1 MEKKKSANSRR
12 AAVLVLLVSC
22 SLCLSVKRQ
31 SVVNYNMLYTRLIN
45 TLTHAVA
52 LFIPNR
58 DSQSTNT
65 NQHHH
70 PFVMHAFGA
79 SLQHRAQPSPPD
91 VQTQAQQR
99 EQYLE
104 QQHVLA
110 RLARR
115 GINPPD
121 SWTDPHA
128 VALTLAALQQLI
140 EGKRQEVEA
149 KKQQRLDT
157 APATPAS
164 SGSSR
169 ALATMTPTT
178 RNIRQG
184 VAELT
189 LSLKAYEREIEKL
202 QAKVREATRE
212 AEALEA
218 LAPPL
223 VGEDGTVVDPL
234 QVLEKVRRKAQCVLA
249 ERERIMT
256 REEEEETASLRRGEG
271 VSGPLSREPREEAR
285 RLVARK
291 WMGAAGGREM
301 RESGYQQYTEELI
314 D

>member
-1 MEKKKSANSRR
+1 
-12 AAVLVLLVSC
+12 
-22 SLCLSVKRQ
+22 
-31 SVVNYNMLYTRLIN
+31 
-45 TLTHAVA
+45 
-52 LFIPNR
+52 
-58 DSQSTNT
+58 
-65 NQHHH
+65 
-70 PFVMHAFGA
+70 MHAFGA
-79 SLQHRAQPSPPD
+79 ASSRSLQPSPPPD
-91 VQTQAQQR
+91 VQSQAQQR
-99 EQYLE
+99 QQYLE

-128 VALTLAALQQLI
+128 VALTLAALQQLL
-140 EGKRQEVEA
+140 ETKRQEVEA
-149 KKQQRLDT
+149 KRQQRLDNNAT
-157 APATPAS
+157 ESATPTTPAGN

-169 ALATMTPTT
+169 TLATTTTSTSMPPTA
-178 RNIRQG
+178 RNMRQG

-202 QAKVREATRE
+202 QAKVREAIRE

-223 VGEDGTVVDPL
+223 VGEAGAVVDPL
-234 QVLEKVRRKAQCVLA
+234 QVLEKVRRKAQHVLA

-256 REEEEETASLRRGEG
+256 REEEEEAASLRRGKG
-271 VSGPLSREPREEAR
+271 VSGPLSQEPREEAK

-291 WMGAAGGREM
+291 WMGGQGGGER
-301 RESGYQQYTEELI
+301 RASGYQYTEELI

>member
-1 MEKKKSANSRR
+1 
-12 AAVLVLLVSC
+12 
-22 SLCLSVKRQ
+22 
-31 SVVNYNMLYTRLIN
+31 
-45 TLTHAVA
+45 
-52 LFIPNR
+52 
-58 DSQSTNT
+58 
-65 NQHHH
+65 
-70 PFVMHAFGA
+70 MHSFGA
-79 SLQHRAQPSPPD
+79 SLQHRAQPSPPPD

-140 EGKRQEVEA
+140 ETKRQEVEA
-149 KKQQRLDT
+149 KKQQRLET

-164 SGSSR
+164 SSTSSSSR
-169 ALATMTPTT
+169 ALATTTPTT

-223 VGEDGTVVDPL
+223 VGEGGAVVDPL
-234 QVLEKVRRKAQCVLA
+234 QVLEKVRRKAQSVLA

-256 REEEEETASLRRGEG
+256 REEEEEAASLRRGEG
-271 VSGPLSREPREEAR
+271 VSGPLSQEPREEAR

-291 WMGAAGGREM
+291 WMGGAAGGEGER
-301 RESGYQQYTEELI
+301 RESGYHQYTEELI

>member
-1 MEKKKSANSRR
+1 
-12 AAVLVLLVSC
+12 
-22 SLCLSVKRQ
+22 
-31 SVVNYNMLYTRLIN
+31 
-45 TLTHAVA
+45 
-52 LFIPNR
+52 
-58 DSQSTNT
+58 
-65 NQHHH
+65 
-70 PFVMHAFGA
+70 MHAFGA
-79 SLQHRAQPSPPD
+79 ASRSLQPSPPPE

-140 EGKRQEVEA
+140 EAKRQEVEA
-149 KKQQRLDT
+149 QRQQRLDT
-157 APATPAS
+157 APANPAS
-164 SGSSR
+164 SSSSS
-169 ALATMTPTT
+169 TGMTPTT
-178 RNIRQG
+178 RNMRQG

-202 QAKVREATRE
+202 QAKVREATRG

-223 VGEDGTVVDPL
+223 VGEGGLVVDPL
-234 QVLEKVRRKAQCVLA
+234 QVLEKARRKAQNVLA

-256 REEEEETASLRRGEG
+256 REEEEEAASLRRGEG
-271 VSGPLSREPREEAR
+271 MSGPLSQEPREEAK

-291 WMGAAGGREM
+291 WMGGAGGGER
-301 RESGYQQYTEELI
+301 RASGYQYTEELV

>member
-1 MEKKKSANSRR
+1 
-12 AAVLVLLVSC
+12 
-22 SLCLSVKRQ
+22 
-31 SVVNYNMLYTRLIN
+31 
-45 TLTHAVA
+45 
-52 LFIPNR
+52 
-58 DSQSTNT
+58 
-65 NQHHH
+65 
-70 PFVMHAFGA
+70 
-79 SLQHRAQPSPPD
+79 
-91 VQTQAQQR
+91 
-99 EQYLE
+99 
-104 QQHVLA
+104 
-110 RLARR
+110 
-115 GINPPD
+115 
-121 SWTDPHA
+121 

-169 ALATMTPTT
+169 ALATTTPTT

-223 VGEDGTVVDPL
+223 VGEGGTVVDPL
-234 QVLEKVRRKAQCVLA
+234 QVLEKVRRKAQSVLA

-256 REEEEETASLRRGEG
+256 HEEEEETASLRRGEG

-291 WMGAAGGREM
+291 WMGAAGGGER